1 MGPEIKIETPLVVGK
16 EDAGG
21 CARVMEGQVQ
31 IKIYDGGVENGD
43 LTFQSRPKFGTMSRH
58 SGDTSFLGPD
68 CDVLFFGVHVDRP
81 SARTVLVYLQN
92 VVQVGKGFFQR
103 R

>member
-1 MGPEIKIETPLVVGK
+1 MRKVASLFSGK

-58 SGDTSFLGPD
+58 SCDSSFLGPD
-68 CDVLFFGVHVDRP
+68 CDVLFFGVHLDRGEAP
-81 SARTVLVYLQN
+81 RARTVLVYLQN
-92 VVQVGKGFFQR
+92 GVQVDKGFFQWR
-103 R
+103 